1 MDHVVLAGISWDTK
15 SMFGLPLGVVA
26 FGMWMLLMNDKSRNA
41 SQVQKPIS
49 TPTPVAQTPAV
60 NPGSHTG
67 LSKNDEAILFND
79 QAVVLDLQGNRDAA
93 MELWTKAALAGVAN
107 ALASFSWIA
116 LKAGRFDDAI
126 ELHKECFKRLTI
138 GNDAYQLANCESN
151 YALNL
156 LASTGDLEVSKQI
169 WISKIATKHAE
180 SKFYAVLAAHLQ
192 GNSQERDDLAK
203 TLVKSDWDEVRK
215 TMFEEK
221 LSSKGWFKDWCSQ
234 GLDLI
239 DQMKPTS

>member
-1 MDHVVLAGISWDTK
+1 MDQIVLAGISWDTK

-26 FGMWMLLMNDKSRNA
+26 FGAWMLLMNDKSRNA
-41 SQVQKPIS
+41 SQVQKPMN
-49 TPTPVAQTPAV
+49 TPTTAAQTPAV

-107 ALASFSWIA
+107 ALASFSWNA

-156 LASTGDLEVSKQI
+156 LAAKGDLEAAKQI
-169 WISKIATKHAE
+169 WISKIGSKHAE

-192 GNSQERDDLAK
+192 GYSQERDDLAK
-203 TLVKSDWDEVRK
+203 SLANSDWDEVRK
-215 TMFEEK
+215 TMLEEK

-234 GLDLI
+234 GLELI
-239 DQMKPTS
+239 DQLKQ